1 MEKKDSI
8 IKRNLAISPHMTKHK
23 EELKVKIT
31 SVRRQFDQIEK
42 KQGKLKSGLR
52 IFDYLT

>member
-23 EELKVKIT
+23 EELKVKKWEVKE
-31 SVRRQFDQIEK
+31 S
-42 KQGKLKSGLR
+42 R
-52 IFDYLT
+52 IFQFPRIKLISCVIV

>member
-42 KQGKLKSGLR
+42 NRENLR
-52 IFDYLT
+52 VV